1 MRHFPDVTCN
11 MLNVAHTS
19 HASDFL
25 RVPPIQWHA
34 TEFAASFGLGDVKPG
49 SKLKF
54 GPGWRHMITSHP
66 GNIPGGT
73 PITAPCMLELQ
84 IKYNKCQLMHRSL
97 RNLFIYNPGIANA
110 RDSAEFS
117 PLT

>member
-25 RVPPIQWHA
+25 RVLPIQWHA

-54 GPGWRHMITSHP
+54 GPG
-66 GNIPGGT
+66 
-73 PITAPCMLELQ
+73 
-84 IKYNKCQLMHRSL
+84 
-97 RNLFIYNPGIANA
+97 
-110 RDSAEFS
+110 
-117 PLT
+117 